1 MQNVLVHH
9 ALSCPNGG
17 LVIARHNEIHD
28 EIIHL
33 ARQNFSPNCARG
45 EHLIHLGRSISE
57 EEVHHGGSVPET
69 RVDVSIW
76 GLWESQTEAIIDVRF
91 RNADTDSRN
100 PVIMDKLLAGWE
112 KLKKYKHGQDCYN
125 QRRHFSL
132 FVLSVDGMMGKEAL
146 VVLAT
151 LSQVMTAKTDE
162 PILHVTGWVNG
173 LIAVA
178 VVG

>member
-69 RVDVSIW
+69 RGDVSIW

-112 KLKKYKHGQDCYN
+112 KLKKDNYGYDCYV
-125 QRRHFSL
+125 RRRSFSP
-132 FVLSVDGMMGKEAL
+132 FVLSVDGIMGNKAL
-146 VVLAT
+146 VVLSN
-151 LSQVMTAKTDE
+151 LSEVM
-162 PILHVTGWVNG
+162 
-173 LIAVA
+173 AVKMD
-178 VVG
+178 